1 MFYFYRNVE
10 YKHSKL
16 GTILATLGTAMAL
29 GGAIVVVMGIA
40 DIKDAADKRMM
51 LLLILCYAIGAA
63 AGMALLYVG
72 NKIGK
77 KATEDHAKK
86 EMQERSK
93 QLKEMQE
100 RSRYRD

>member
-16 GTILATLGTAMAL
+16 GTILATLGTAM
-29 GGAIVVVMGIA
+29 
-40 DIKDAADKRMM
+40 
-51 LLLILCYAIGAA
+51 AIGAA

-86 EMQERSK
+86 EMQERSR